1 MAHWRRQP
9 GRMLG
14 LAAVVCSLLLVQK
27 TSASPSHASSADL
40 NPRVLY
46 HNAGSLFAAVVAGSS
61 HIVKDLETLYELR
74 QLALEGSPAAT
85 SSGHASRNSPSRSSA
100 QETFCNYHAT
110 PSPSGTAHR
119 CPAYGPAS
127 ARLSPAP
134 HC

>member
-1 MAHWRRQP
+1 MAQWRRQP

-27 TSASPSHASSADL
+27 TSASPNNASSADL

-46 HNAGSLFAAVVAGSS
+46 HNAGSLFAAVVTGSS
-61 HIVKDLETLYELR
+61 HIVKNLETLYELR

-85 SSGHASRNSPSRSSA
+85 ASGHAARNSPSSASA

-110 PSPSGTAHR
+110 PSPSGTVHHF
-119 CPAYGPAS
+119 PAYGPAS
-127 ARLSPAP
+127 ARFSPAP